1 MNILILDANNLLYRT
16 FWVNKYQDNDTDISS
31 LMFLRSVKSYCDK
44 FTPSK
49 IFAVWDKKLTYP
61 STNFRKNLS
70 SGSYKGNRDHT
81 IAKEAHKNDDE
92 IKELL
97 EYLGIKNLYPN
108 VMEADDVIA
117 YLCHNLSGKKYV
129 VTVDKDLYQ
138 LVTNTTYI
146 YNPIQKITVT
156 PDNFTT
162 YTKGVE
168 LKHFLS
174 YKALVGDASDNIKGL
189 HKVGHKR
196 ALALVEKFDKTDPA
210 NILTNINYT
219 TFKSN
224 KDIMDLSVGYN
235 FYPDEVPAYKKQLAA
250 GMPTRDMDTFF
261 AKCNDLKLNSI
272 ISNKDKWLSTFSFNS
287 SLIAT
292 ISKLNTSYE

>member
-16 FWVNKYQDNDTDISS
+16 FWVNKYQDDDQDMST

-44 FTPSK
+44 FNPDKT
-49 IFAVWDKKLTYP
+49 FAVWDKKLSYP
-61 STNFRKNLS
+61 STNFRKKMS
-70 SGSYKGNRDHT
+70 DSAYKSNRDGT
-81 IAKEAHKNDDE
+81 IAKEAHKNDE
-92 IKELL
+92 TIKELL
-97 EYLGIKNLYPN
+97 EFLGIKSLYPN

-138 LVTNTTYI
+138 LVTESTYI

-168 LKHFLS
+168 LKNFLD
-174 YKALVGDASDNIKGL
+174 YKALVGDNSDNIKGL

-196 ALALVEKFDKTDPA
+196 ALALIEKFNKTDPA
-210 NILTNINYT
+210 NILNDQQYT
-219 TFKSN
+219 TYKSN
-224 KDIMDLSVGYN
+224 KDIMDLTFGYN
-235 FYPDEVPAYKKQLAA
+235 FYEEEVPTYKQQLQEGMPEKDMDAFFDKCKQL
-250 GMPTRDMDTFF
+250 
-261 AKCNDLKLNSI
+261 KLHSI
-272 ISNKDKWLSTFSFNS
+272 TNNIDKWLSTFNFNS
-287 SLIAT
+287 ALVDT
-292 ISKLNTSYE
+292 INKLNIVV